1 MKNKLGVFAILGIFL
16 VLTSVIASITQISLT
31 WPDSGSRK
39 QAKPGESTAY
49 DLIVRNVGDE
59 LVGYISFEVTDL
71 SDNTNIIP
79 RPVAPTTIT
88 NLGIGDEATVSF
100 TVDVPSATPLG
111 LYKGKITARYY
122 YTGDLADWID
132 EEDFYLEVIDNGVTP
147 QSTMTVDKSKVE
159 LVADAGEST
168 TEDFTIRNVGTTQL
182 TNIVIIHNIPSS
194 TLEDSDGDKITL
206 TMTPSTIVSLAPG
219 ASQKVDVKMDVDSG
233 FDIDNIVGKIT
244 INAAELSSGLSLD
257 LDLSLTSEIGFC
269 ETGEIGDLNID
280 LDEPEDDDDFELG
293 DEIQVKGEVENN
305 GDDEVDV
312 VVEATLIDI
321 TTGEE
326 IESEKT
332 DEITIDED
340 ETEAFDFKLTF
351 EEEIDE
357 DDTYKLIV
365 KAYEKGDEDVNCV
378 DEEVEV
384 ELDVPSHKLKL
395 EKFELSPESIE
406 CGESTKARVDLKN
419 LGSDDEDFT
428 ISLSNQDLNYE
439 FESSEYNLEELGK
452 DDFDT
457 YSFTINIPDEI
468 ETGDYPIEMVVDYRS
483 DIITETANLAVYC
496 SLAEENATIEETTEE
511 SNTIVDSQNQ
521 PLENDETDTVTAYTT
536 KDTFDDFEL
545 STGTWIAIDLVV
557 LLLVLLAVTLVLK
570 KRKKSS
576 NIEEEIEENEEEN

>member
-147 QSTMTVDKSKVE
+147 QSTMTVDKRKVE

-305 GDDEVDV
+305 GDD
-312 VVEATLIDI
+312 
-321 TTGEE
+321 
-326 IESEKT
+326 
-332 DEITIDED
+332 
-340 ETEAFDFKLTF
+340 
-351 EEEIDE
+351 
-357 DDTYKLIV
+357 
-365 KAYEKGDEDVNCV
+365 DVNCV

-521 PLENDETDTVTAYTT
+521 PLENDE
-536 KDTFDDFEL
+536 
-545 STGTWIAIDLVV
+545 
-557 LLLVLLAVTLVLK
+557 
-570 KRKKSS
+570 
-576 NIEEEIEENEEEN
+576 

>member
-219 ASQKVDVKMDVDSG
+219 ASQKVDV
-233 FDIDNIVGKIT
+233 
-244 INAAELSSGLSLD
+244 
-257 LDLSLTSEIGFC
+257 
-269 ETGEIGDLNID
+269 NID
-280 LDEPEDDDDFELG
+280 VDEPEDDDDFELG

-357 DDTYKLIV
+357 DD
-365 KAYEKGDEDVNCV
+365 
-378 DEEVEV
+378 
-384 ELDVPSHKLKL
+384 SHKLKL